1 MWPGASAR
9 AAARPTPWSSAIAFP
24 ADAGHADEFAIPLR
38 LRRPVATAPGQKTD
52 LSPGRRRARPRVQF
66 PAGYGGPFADRGFIV
81 AGRRGQWFDP
91 TANVC
96 RQLGQGPQPLN
107 CPAGQ
112 YWDPT
117 TNVCRDLGHTA
128 AG

>member
-1 MWPGASAR
+1 MKNVIGRLASASLL
-9 AAARPTPWSSAIAFP
+9 AAAAVAFATPSASWADP
-24 ADAGHADEFAIPLR
+24 ANCD
-38 LRRPVATAPGQKTD
+38 PGQ
-52 LSPGRRRARPRVQF
+52 
-66 PAGYGGPFADRGFIV
+66 
-81 AGRRGQWFDP
+81 WWDP
-91 TANVC
+91 TGNVC
-96 RQLGQGPQPLN
+96 RPLGQGPEPLN

>member
-1 MWPGASAR
+1 MRNLIGRLAR
-9 AAARPTPWSSAIAFP
+9 ALLLAAAAVAFATPSASW
-24 ADAGHADEFAIPLR
+24 ADPINCD
-38 LRRPVATAPGQKTD
+38 PGQ
-52 LSPGRRRARPRVQF
+52 
-66 PAGYGGPFADRGFIV
+66 
-81 AGRRGQWFDP
+81 WWDP

-96 RQLGQGPQPLN
+96 RPLGQGPQPLN
-107 CPAGQ
+107 CPPGQ

>member
-1 MWPGASAR
+1 MTKGVQMKMLFRRLAPIIAVTAMPM
-9 AAARPTPWSSAIAFP
+9 AAAMIALPATSSADP
-24 ADAGHADEFAIPLR
+24 ANCD
-38 LRRPVATAPGQKTD
+38 PGQ
-52 LSPGRRRARPRVQF
+52 
-66 PAGYGGPFADRGFIV
+66 
-81 AGRRGQWFDP
+81 WWDP
-91 TANVC
+91 TASVC
-96 RQLGQGPQPLN
+96 RPLGQGPEPLN

>member
-1 MWPGASAR
+1 MWLTEGLQMKKFIRRLAPI
-9 AAARPTPWSSAIAFP
+9 AAVAAIPMAAVAIAMPATSSADPINCDP
-24 ADAGHADEFAIPLR
+24 
-38 LRRPVATAPGQKTD
+38 
-52 LSPGRRRARPRVQF
+52 
-66 PAGYGGPFADRGFIV
+66 
-81 AGRRGQWFDP
+81 GQWFDP

-96 RQLGQGPQPLN
+96 RPLGQGPQPLN